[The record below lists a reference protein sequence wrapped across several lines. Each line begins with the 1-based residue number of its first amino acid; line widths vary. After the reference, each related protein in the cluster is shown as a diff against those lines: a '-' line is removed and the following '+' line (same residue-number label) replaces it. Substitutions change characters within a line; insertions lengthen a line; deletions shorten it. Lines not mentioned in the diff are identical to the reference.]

1 MKEQK
6 KHEEVRKQ
14 LRKDIQEVR
23 VGANDNNE
31 SQIRAQ
37 SIKQS
42 LLPSGTTVGA
52 QCLQSL

>member
-1 MKEQK
+1 MMKAQR

-14 LRKDIQEVR
+14 LSKEVR
-23 VGANDNNE
+23 VGANDE
-31 SQIRAQ
+31 THIKAQ

>member
-1 MKEQK
+1 MMKAQR

-14 LRKDIQEVR
+14 LRKEVR
-23 VGANDNNE
+23 VGANDNNDE
-31 SQIRAQ
+31 TQITAQ

>member
-1 MKEQK
+1 MMKGQR

-14 LRKDIQEVR
+14 LRKEVR
-23 VGANDNNE
+23 VNDNNDE
-31 SQIRAQ
+31 TQIKAQ

>member
-1 MKEQK
+1 MMKAQR

-14 LRKDIQEVR
+14 LSKEVR
-23 VGANDNNE
+23 VEANDE
-31 SQIRAQ
+31 TQIKAQ

>member
-37 SIKQS
+37 SIKPS